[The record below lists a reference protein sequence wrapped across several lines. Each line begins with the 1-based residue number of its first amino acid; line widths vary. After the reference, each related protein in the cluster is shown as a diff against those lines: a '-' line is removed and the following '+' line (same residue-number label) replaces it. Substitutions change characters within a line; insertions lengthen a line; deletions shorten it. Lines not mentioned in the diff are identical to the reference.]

1 MVDPQ
6 DLQEAQTNPT
16 PTTGLVPGAGV
27 PANPAGILSGA
38 PDLATAVAQA
48 YLTHLTRNQPPP
60 TQAVQQQAAAKAAAN
75 QPVDTSA
82 KPAGLNGA
90 PATSSLGGSQSQPD
104 APARPGS
111 FGSKLAGAFDA
122 ASAGLGDAAH
132 ASDTR
137 GGWLTGITNTL
148 NARNQRLAQQQKDQ
162 VLQAKTQ
169 AETVEMH
176 RNMYRQATADRQA
189 GYAGNQNYVDT
200 MSVNHETE
208 SGITD
213 AQLRDKMKDK
223 NFADNYYVRATS
235 EDSVLDPKTG
245 KQQIDKKTGD
255 PIFTPTYTIIN
266 RATTSGE
273 PDNIE
278 ITPEMSADAK
288 RLLGNTLPP
297 KTRLTTEQYTALD
310 GQINLARNAVNAINT
325 SREKPLTDDEV
336 KAIQPYLNDPTIR
349 TAVAHKPGNVYA
361 GLVDYQQNAD
371 AHIADWQQK
380 AQQAQAAK
388 NQNAYDEA
396 QANIDSLKKEK
407 DKVTAFATQVVT
419 PKEVKA
425 FNDNVVKSNGL
436 VGEVLADPTKLQG
449 HAESVIAA
457 AQDTIK
463 NTQDPAVKA
472 QAQRVLDMATNT
484 QKLERQNKIDT
495 AVGEQTSKDA
505 AAKVDN
511 NPNGL
516 TGDAYIKTLP
526 PGRANMLRAM
536 SEGRLVVNPSAFE
549 RSAAGKPNQL
559 ADDMYAAYPD
569 FNATLG
575 AEWPKAYT
583 SYMINGQDHKKATA
597 FNTVMEHSSRLYDNT
612 TLEGVTNPNS
622 KAYQD
627 RQEEM
632 SFVTR
637 ELGNAVSSGV
647 LAQSEA
653 EDVRKALQTN
663 WPTLDAK
670 REKVREAVRLL
681 DSKMKAMQDGFDATA
696 PSAAIKVPKLQS
708 AAATAAHDHVLGL
721 NEQQTNQGSGT
732 APAAPKGGTNPMVSA
747 DGKTNIWLLN
757 NQWVTADGKPYKP

>member
-6 DLQEAQTNPT
+6 IQQEQQTNPA

-27 PANPAGILSGA
+27 PANPASILSGA
-38 PDLATAVAQA
+38 PDLATSVAQA
-48 YLTHLTRNQPPP
+48 FLTNLVRNQPSP
-60 TQAVQQQAAAKAAAN
+60 TADVQMQRQREAAAAA
-75 QPVDTSA
+75 PVDTSA
-82 KPAGLNGA
+82 KPAGLTNA
-90 PATSSLGGSQSQPD
+90 PATSSLGGDSSQPE

-111 FGSKLAGAFDA
+111 FGSKLAGAFDDVA
-122 ASAGLGDAAH
+122 AGLGDASH
-132 ASDTR
+132 ARDTR
-137 GGWLTGITNTL
+137 GGWLTGVTNTL
-148 NARNQRLAQQQKDQ
+148 NARTQRLAQAQKDQ

-169 AETVEMH
+169 AETIEMH

-200 MSVNHETE
+200 MSVNHEIE
-208 SGITD
+208 SGVTD
-213 AQLRDKMKDK
+213 AQLREKMKDK
-223 NFADNYYVRATS
+223 KFADNHYVRATS
-235 EDSVLDPKTG
+235 EDPVLDSQTG
-245 KQQIDKKTGD
+245 KQKIDKKGD
-255 PIFTPTYTIIN
+255 PIFTPTYSIVT

-273 PDNIE
+273 PDNILV
-278 ITPEMSADAK
+278 TPEMSADAK
-288 RLLGNTLPP
+288 RLLGSTLPP
-297 KTRLTTEQYTALD
+297 KTQLTTEQYTALD
-310 GQINLARNAVNAINT
+310 GQINLARNAVTAINS
-325 SREKPLTDDEV
+325 SREKPLTDDEI
-336 KAIQPYLNDPTIR
+336 KAIQPYLNDATIR

-371 AHIADWQQK
+371 AHIVDWQAK
-380 AQQAQAAK
+380 AEQAKAAK

-396 QANIDSLKKEK
+396 QANIDILKKEK
-407 DKVTAFATQVVT
+407 DKINTFATQVVT

-425 FNDNVVKSNGL
+425 FNDSITKANGL
-436 VGEVLADPTKLQG
+436 VGEILADPTKLQG

-484 QKLERQNKIDT
+484 QKLEKQNKIDT
-495 AVGEQTSKDA
+495 AVGEQTAKDA

-516 TGDAYIKTLP
+516 TGEKFIATLP

-536 SEGRLVVNPSAFE
+536 NEGRLVVNPTAFE
-549 RSAAGKPNQL
+549 RSTTGKPNQL

-583 SYMINGQDHKKATA
+583 NYMINGQDHKKAVA
-597 FNTVMEHSSRLYDNT
+597 FNTVMEHSSRLFDNT
-612 TLEGVTNPNS
+612 TVAGVTNPNS
-622 KAYQD
+622 KEYQD

-637 ELGNAVSSGV
+637 ELGNAVSTGV
-647 LAQSEA
+647 LAQAEA
-653 EDVRKALQTN
+653 EDVRKAIQTN
-663 WPTLDAK
+663 WPTLEAK

-696 PSAAIKVPKLQS
+696 PSAGITVPRLQS
-708 AAATAAHDHVLGL
+708 KAATAAHDHVLGID
-721 NEQQTNQGSGT
+721 QQQSSG
-732 APAAPKGGTNPMVSA
+732 AQPPNGPKGGTNPMVSA

-757 NQWVTADGKPYKP
+757 NQWVTANGQPYKP